1 MNMANKLTLSRIL
14 IIPIFL
20 VVFLIEL
27 PYHRLIA
34 GLLIFISAATDFLD
48 GYVARTFNQTSELG
62 RLLDPLAD
70 KLTMI
75 AVFVA
80 LAINRL
86 LPVWFLAV
94 IIGREVIILAGALL
108 VYFRKDDVQII
119 KSSKFG
125 KFATVALYITAFAY
139 IVKWEA
145 LQFFIFLAIPLTI
158 ISGVDYS
165 LKAYSY
171 FLK

>member
-1 MNMANKLTLSRIL
+1 MNIANKLTISRIL

-20 VVFLIEL
+20 FFFLME
-27 PYHRLIA
+27 YRLIA
-34 GLLIFISAATDFLD
+34 GFLIVISAITDFLD
-48 GYVARTFNQTSELG
+48 GYIARTFNQTSELG

-80 LAINRL
+80 LAVNRL
-86 LPVWFLAV
+86 LPVWFLAI
-94 IIGREVIILAGALL
+94 IIGREVIILVGALL
-108 VYFRKDDVQII
+108 VYFKKDKDDAQII

-125 KFATVALYITAFAY
+125 KYATAFLYITAVAY
-139 IVKWEA
+139 IVNWEA
-145 LQFFIFLAIPLTI
+145 LQIFIFLVVPLTL
-158 ISGVDYS
+158 ISGGDYCI
-165 LKAYSY
+165 KAYNY